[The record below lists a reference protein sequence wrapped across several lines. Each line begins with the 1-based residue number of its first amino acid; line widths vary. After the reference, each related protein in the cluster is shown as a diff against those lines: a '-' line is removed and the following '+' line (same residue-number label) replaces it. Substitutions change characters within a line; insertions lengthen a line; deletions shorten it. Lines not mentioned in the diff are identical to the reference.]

1 MNFGRHQ
8 CAGQTILGMTRTLQ
22 QETAMH
28 WRNVPSSSNGKVFYV
43 VLLALTALVAVST
56 VLLVLHFH
64 A

>member
-1 MNFGRHQ
+1 
-8 CAGQTILGMTRTLQ
+8 MTGTLQ

-28 WRNVPSSSNGKVFYV
+28 WRKVPSSSNGKVFYV